1 MTYGRNKAISAT
13 AVPPKKIQ
21 PATAT
26 AVLSFFFFLFL
37 FFLLYSLL
45 FSWLMVRL
53 WFGYGS
59 VFAPCQKAFQKF
71 YFSKKER
78 YFFICFLQVFR
89 CFSIVFS
96 TLPVRIFLFENV
108 LFPYRKTAFQMNFP
122 NGFYSDLYRKTILGY
137 TTPSAQVNW
146 AKSIKLRKNSELR
159 RKKSGTK

>member
-45 FSWLMVRL
+45 LA
-53 WFGYGS
+53 YGS
-59 VFAPCQKAFQKF
+59 VMVR
-71 YFSKKER
+71 FSRPVRRRFRSFIFRKKSDI
-78 YFFICFLQVFR
+78 FFICFLQVFR

-108 LFPYRKTAFQMNFP
+108 LFPYRKTAFQMSFP

>member
-53 WFGYGS
+53 WFGFRALPEGVSEVLFFEKRAIFFYLF
-59 VFAPCQKAFQKF
+59 FAGFPL
-71 YFSKKER
+71 
-78 YFFICFLQVFR
+78 FFHSFFHSSSQDI
-89 CFSIVFS
+89 
-96 TLPVRIFLFENV
+96 PVRERPFSV
-108 LFPYRKTAFQMNFP
+108 
-122 NGFYSDLYRKTILGY
+122 
-137 TTPSAQVNW
+137 
-146 AKSIKLRKNSELR
+146 
-159 RKKSGTK
+159 

>member
-45 FSWLMVRL
+45 LA
-53 WFGYGS
+53 YGS
-59 VFAPCQKAFQKF
+59 VMVR
-71 YFSKKER
+71 FSRPARRRFRSFIFRKKSDI
-78 YFFICFLQVFR
+78 FFICFLQVFR

-108 LFPYRKTAFQMNFP
+108 LFPYRKTAFQMSFP
-122 NGFYSDLYRKTILGY
+122 NGLYSDLYRKTILGY

>member
-53 WFGYGS
+53 WFGFRALPEGVSEVLFFEKRAIFFYLFFAGFPLFFHSFFHSSSQDIPVRERPFYERKQS
-59 VFAPCQKAFQKF
+59 VSCFETNSTYRLPAFPIANHRPTIEE
-71 YFSKKER
+71 YSKKR
-78 YFFICFLQVFR
+78 QNTY
-89 CFSIVFS
+89 
-96 TLPVRIFLFENV
+96 
-108 LFPYRKTAFQMNFP
+108 
-122 NGFYSDLYRKTILGY
+122 
-137 TTPSAQVNW
+137 
-146 AKSIKLRKNSELR
+146 LRQ
-159 RKKSGTK
+159 

>member
-53 WFGYGS
+53 WFGFRALPEGVS
-59 VFAPCQKAFQKF
+59 EVLFFE
-71 YFSKKER
+71 KER

>member
-53 WFGYGS
+53 WFGFRALPEGVS
-59 VFAPCQKAFQKF
+59 EVLFFR
-71 YFSKKER
+71 KKSDI
-78 YFFICFLQVFR
+78 FFICFLQVFR

-108 LFPYRKTAFQMNFP
+108 LFPYRKTAFQMSFP

>member
-1 MTYGRNKAISAT
+1 MNKILIGFT
-13 AVPPKKIQ
+13 
-21 PATAT
+21 ATAT

-45 FSWLMVRL
+45 FSWLMVR
-53 WFGYGS
+53 
-59 VFAPCQKAFQKF
+59 
-71 YFSKKER
+71 FSRPARRRFRSFIFRKKSDI
-78 YFFICFLQVFR
+78 FFICFLQVFR

-108 LFPYRKTAFQMNFP
+108 LFPYRKTAFQMSFP
-122 NGFYSDLYRKTILGY
+122 NGLYSDLYRKTILGY

>member
-53 WFGYGS
+53 WFGFRALPEGVS
-59 VFAPCQKAFQKF
+59 EVLFFE
-71 YFSKKER
+71 KK
-78 YFFICFLQVFR
+78 
-89 CFSIVFS
+89 SD
-96 TLPVRIFLFENV
+96 IFLFV
-108 LFPYRKTAFQMNFP
+108 FCRFSVVFP
-122 NGFYSDLYRKTILGY
+122 
-137 TTPSAQVNW
+137 
-146 AKSIKLRKNSELR
+146 
-159 RKKSGTK
+159 

>member
-45 FSWLMVRL
+45 LA
-53 WFGYGS
+53 YGS
-59 VFAPCQKAFQKF
+59 VMVR
-71 YFSKKER
+71 FSRPARRRFRSFIFRKKER

-89 CFSIVFS
+89 CFSIVFFHS
-96 TLPVRIFLFENV
+96 SSQDIPVRERPFSV
-108 LFPYRKTAFQMNFP
+108 
-122 NGFYSDLYRKTILGY
+122 
-137 TTPSAQVNW
+137 
-146 AKSIKLRKNSELR
+146 
-159 RKKSGTK
+159 

>member
-45 FSWLMVRL
+45 LA
-53 WFGYGS
+53 YGS
-59 VFAPCQKAFQKF
+59 VMVR
-71 YFSKKER
+71 FSRPARRRFRSFIFRKKER

-108 LFPYRKTAFQMNFP
+108 LFPYRKTALQMSFP
-122 NGFYSDLYRKTILGY
+122 NGLYSDLYRKTILGY